1 MANITE
7 SKKRTLFKTI
17 SWRVV
22 ATLNSWIVLS
32 VVMSGGN
39 FTKAVIMNLTG
50 FVVFYFFERIWSKIN
65 YGRSVDNKKDCDE
78 KN

>member
-1 MANITE
+1 MANIKE

-22 ATLNSWIVLS
+22 ATLNSWIILS

-39 FTKAVIMNLTG
+39 FTKAIIMNITG
-50 FVVFYFFERIWSKIN
+50 FVVFYFFERIWSRIN
-65 YGRSVDNKKDCDE
+65 YGRSVDDKD
-78 KN
+78 KNEDYE